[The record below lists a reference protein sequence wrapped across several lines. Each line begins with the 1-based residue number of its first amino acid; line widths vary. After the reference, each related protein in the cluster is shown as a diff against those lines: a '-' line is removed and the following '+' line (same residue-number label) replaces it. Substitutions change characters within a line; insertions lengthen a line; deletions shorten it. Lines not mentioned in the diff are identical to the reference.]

1 MNSLASIPIRDPRYA
16 ERRYSVDY
24 RADGSVVIANVAP
37 HAHLFHTT
45 NAALDH
51 WAAAAPARV
60 WLAERSGEG
69 WRRVSFGEAAEAVAA
84 LAGGLAGLGV
94 GPGRPLLILAR
105 NGIEHALVS
114 YAAMRLGAAIAPVS
128 PQYGFKGADP
138 ERLAYAAAL
147 IGPAAVYVDDAAV
160 FAEALE
166 QPALAGVTVIAG
178 ANARPG
184 DHPLAALLRGGAAQ
198 PNRATPDQAAKFL
211 LTSGSTGRPKAVICT
226 NNNISSNAAQ
236 IAACF
241 DDPEPPVVVNS
252 APWSHSLGANSILHM
267 SLHRGGTLYID
278 AGQPVPGRFEET
290 LRNLR
295 EIPTTYCN
303 MVPAGWG
310 LMAGALEQDEALAK
324 VFFEQVRVVQY
335 GGAGLAQSI
344 ADRIEAVAVRT
355 VGEQISFGSG
365 YGSTETGPTI
375 CNVHWENLRTGMIGM
390 PVPGTTVLLA
400 PEGDKFE
407 IRAKGPQVSPGYHD
421 ARIPDGAATSPAGT
435 NLGDGRDAEG
445 FYRLGDAARLIDD
458 DRPDLGMV
466 FDGRLVENFK
476 LATGAFVTAG
486 ALRLSALSAIG
497 GAALDAVVCGEGRDG
512 VGLMLFV
519 NPAARER
526 LGAAE
531 LRREIEAGLRQLND
545 QAKGVGGK
553 VARALILDGAPDAHS
568 GEVTDKGYINQALAR
583 ARRSAELERLFAAE
597 PDDGVMVLG

>member
-1 MNSLASIPIRDPRYA
+1 MNSHAQLPIRDPRYA

-24 RADGSVVIANVAP
+24 RADGSVLIANVAP
-37 HAHLFHTT
+37 YEHPFHTT
-45 NAALDH
+45 NASLDH
-51 WAAAAPARV
+51 WATQAPSRT

-69 WRRVSFGEAAEAVAA
+69 WRRITFGEAREAVAA

-105 NGIEHALVS
+105 NSIDQALIS

-128 PQYGFKGADP
+128 PQYGLKGADP
-138 ERLAYAAAL
+138 ERLAYAAPL
-147 IGPAAVYVDDAAV
+147 IGPAAVYVDDAAA
-160 FAEALE
+160 FADGLAN
-166 QPALAGVTVIAG
+166 PALAGVTVIAG
-178 ANARPG
+178 ANPRPG
-184 DHPLAALLRGGAAQ
+184 DHTFAALLAAGAAT
-198 PNRATPDQAAKFL
+198 ADQSRPEQCAKLL

-226 NNNISSNAAQ
+226 NGNISSNAAQ

-267 SLHRGGTLYID
+267 SLHRGGPLYID

-310 LMAGALEQDEALAK
+310 LMAPALEQDEALAK

-335 GGAGLAQSI
+335 GGAGLAQSV
-344 ADRIEAVAVRT
+344 ADRIEAVAART
-355 VGEQISFGSG
+355 VGERISFGSG

-400 PEGDKFE
+400 PEGDKYE

-421 ARIPDGAATSPAGT
+421 ARIPDGAATSP
-435 NLGDGRDAEG
+435 LGDGRDAEG
-445 FYRLGDAARLIDD
+445 FYRLGDAARMIDD

-512 VGLMLFV
+512 VGLMLFI

-526 LGAAE
+526 LGEAE
-531 LRREIEAGLRQLND
+531 LRREVESGLARLNAE
-545 QAKGVGGK
+545 AKGVGGK
-553 VARALILDGAPDAHS
+553 VSRALILDGGPDAHS

-583 ARRSAELERLFAAE
+583 SRRPSELERLFAAE
-597 PDDGVMVLG
+597 PDDGVIVLG

>member
-1 MNSLASIPIRDPRYA
+1 MRDPLYA

-24 RADGSVVIANVAP
+24 RADGSIVIANVAP
-37 HAHLFHTT
+37 HEHRFPTT
-45 NAALDH
+45 NASLDH
-51 WAAAAPARV
+51 WAKAAPERV

-69 WRRVSFGEAAEAVAA
+69 WRRTTFAEAGQAVAA

-105 NGIEHALVS
+105 NGIDHALIS

-128 PQYGFKGADP
+128 PQYGLKGADP

-147 IGPAAVYVDDAAV
+147 IGPAAVYVDDAAA
-160 FAEALE
+160 FADGLSN
-166 QPALAGVTVIAG
+166 PALAGVTVIAG
-178 ANARPG
+178 ANPRPG
-184 DHPLAALLRGGAAQ
+184 DHTFEALLRDGAATADQ
-198 PNRATPDQAAKFL
+198 SRPDQCAKLL
-211 LTSGSTGRPKAVICT
+211 LTSGSTGKPKAVICT
-226 NNNISSNAAQ
+226 NTNIASNAAQ

-303 MVPAGWG
+303 MVPAGWN
-310 LMAGALEQDEALAK
+310 LMAGALEQDEALART
-324 VFFEQVRVVQY
+324 FFEQVRVVQY
-335 GGAGLAQSI
+335 GGAGLAQSV
-344 ADRIEAVAVRT
+344 ADRIEAVAART
-355 VGEQISFGSG
+355 VGEHISFGSG

-421 ARIPDGAATSPAGT
+421 ARIPDGAATSP
-435 NLGDGRDAEG
+435 LGDGRDAEG
-445 FYRLGDAARLIDD
+445 FYRLGDAARLIDE

-486 ALRLSALSAIG
+486 ALRLTALSAIG
-497 GAALDAVVCGEGRDG
+497 AVVLDAVVCGEGRDG
-512 VGLMLFV
+512 VGLMLFI
-519 NPAARER
+519 NPAVRER

-531 LRREIEAGLRQLND
+531 LRREVEAGLTREGRPRPD
-545 QAKGVGGK
+545 PGW
-553 VARALILDGAPDAHS
+553 RAGRP
-568 GEVTDKGYINQALAR
+568 
-583 ARRSAELERLFAAE
+583 
-597 PDDGVMVLG
+597 